1 MAWCASLRFP
11 AALRA
16 VMACCAA
23 QSQTGDF
30 PARPVRITVSSAAGG
45 ASDTVAKL
53 VADRLAPRWK
63 QSVTVENRT
72 GGAAVIATN
81 PAVRNDLRYDTAR
94 DLRALLHFG
103 AAPAV
108 LTIRADFPARTLAEF
123 SRW

>member
-11 AALRA
+11 AALLA

-45 ASDTVAKL
+45 ASYTVARL
-53 VADRLAPRWK
+53 VADHLAPRWK
-63 QSVTVENRT
+63 QSVIVENRT
-72 GGAAVIATN
+72 GGAAVIA
-81 PAVRNDLRYDTAR
+81 AKMLAR
-94 DLRALLHFG
+94 

-108 LTIRADFPARTLAEF
+108 LTIRADFPARTPAEF